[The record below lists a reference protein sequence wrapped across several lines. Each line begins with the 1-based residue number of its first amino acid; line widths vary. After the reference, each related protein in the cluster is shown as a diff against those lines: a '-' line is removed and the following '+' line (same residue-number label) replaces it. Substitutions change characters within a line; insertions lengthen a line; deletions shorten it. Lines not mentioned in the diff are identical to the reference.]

1 MFYASLTEYSTIE
14 TGLRPDSI
22 RLDNSKVDWAMK
34 YEQELTKVRL
44 KLNVVQDQILNIS
57 LDDFYKLFIDDKAPM
72 SIKKYHEMVKDTN
85 LVLSPWEKLSE
96 SLGVGREMRFFKPVN
111 LPGLAST
118 RGIKV
123 QRCIRFDRVGLIVCS
138 STRLEDVPAAD
149 TFSVDDVLAV
159 CNLIFVDMF
168 DVWWFYFKYCFIF
181 L

>member
-1 MFYASLTEYSTIE
+1 MVNILFCYVEWFVSLVYLIIISIDVE
-14 TGLRPDSI
+14 TGLRPDSTRI
-22 RLDNSKVDWAMK
+22 DLTSSDWALK

-44 KLNVVQDQILNIS
+44 KLIVVQDQVLNIS
-57 LDDFYKLFIDDKAPM
+57 LDEFYKIFLDDNAPV

-85 LVLSPWEKLSE
+85 LVLSPWEALSQ
-96 SLGVGREMRFFKPVN
+96 SLGAGRELRFFKPVN

-123 QRCIRFDRVGLIVCS
+123 QRCVRFGDYGVVVCS

-159 CNLIFVDMF
+159 S
-168 DVWWFYFKYCFIF
+168 YE
-181 L
+181 